1 MMLRALIAA
10 FACAVVAGFAL
21 ASAGAHRS
29 ALADPPPADE
39 RPGATGDLG
48 GPAPAGLPVAART
61 GAAHPR
67 RPATLPAGARS
78 GADVYRGAGA
88 WIDMYDE
95 ADLADPW
102 PALVELRD
110 HGVRTLYLETAS
122 WRVPKALDMK
132 DQEAV
137 ALFLD
142 EGHALGLK
150 VVAWYLPGL
159 DDLRTDVRRS
169 SAVLRF
175 RSPQGGQGFDGF
187 AIDIESQRV
196 GPVSARNAALMTY
209 SRRLRGLAG
218 PGYAIGAIVP
228 DLRSTT
234 LSPGLWPG
242 FPYAAA
248 ARYYDVFLPMAYS
261 SYRGHGGSFVYAYSR
276 SNVAT
281 VRALTG
287 RPVHLIGGLTDGL
300 GPGEA
305 AAAVRGAR
313 DGGALGVSFYDFA
326 VGQDD
331 AWRALATFR

>member
-1 MMLRALIAA
+1 MLLRALIAA
-10 FACAVVAGFAL
+10 FACAVVAGFAIG
-21 ASAGAHRS
+21 SAGSHPS
-29 ALADPPPADE
+29 ALADPPP
-39 RPGATGDLG
+39 RGAVAAGDLG
-48 GPAPAGLPVAART
+48 APS
-61 GAAHPR
+61 
-67 RPATLPAGARS
+67 PAGARS
-78 GADVYRGAGA
+78 GAEVYRGAGA

-95 ADLADPW
+95 VDLADPW
-102 PALVELRD
+102 PALVEMRS

-122 WRVPKALDMK
+122 WRVPKQLDMK
-132 DQEAV
+132 DAEAV
-137 ALFLD
+137 ALILD

-159 DDLRTDVRRS
+159 DDPRTDLRRAR
-169 SAVLRF
+169 AVLGF
-175 RSPQGGQGFDGF
+175 RTPQGGQSFDGF

-196 GPVSARNAALMTY
+196 GPVPARNAALLAY
-209 SRRLRGLAG
+209 SRTLRRLAG
-218 PGYAIGAIVP
+218 PDYALGAIVP

-234 LSPGLWPG
+234 VSPGLWPG
-242 FPYAAA
+242 FPYRAA

-261 SYRGHGGSFVYAYSR
+261 SYRGHGAAFVYGYSR
-276 SNVAT
+276 SNVST

-300 GPGEA
+300 GPGEP

-313 DGGALGVSFYDFA
+313 DGGAVGVSFYDFA